1 MEQRVEWYNIIF
13 YQPASRV
20 LYVTSFLCVCH
31 CQQCLVSS
39 VTPRDTAC
47 VALQYITLEPIEFF
61 TILIMSGKTLVGFE
75 AKANIQSYNWTR
87 LRIKYEFRLNKGRI
101 ISKRIRFQPK
111 FLRIDTFNAYIRSIE
126 HPQYIIWILWRK
138 MFLLLLLRKRWMTS
152 RIRTVIRSQTVNLLQ
167 HVMNNCQSQS
177 EVDTCKFHVF

>member
-75 AKANIQSYNWTR
+75 ANANIQSYNWTR
-87 LRIKYEFRLNKGRI
+87 LRSKYEFRLNKGRI

-126 HPQYIIWILWRK
+126 HPYCTYWDYGDSMDASILN
-138 MFLLLLLRKRWMTS
+138 MLGLLGILGILGILEWVYR
-152 RIRTVIRSQTVNLLQ
+152 N
-167 HVMNNCQSQS
+167 
-177 EVDTCKFHVF
+177 